1 MAQKEPIL
9 VIMAAGMG
17 SRYGGLKQMDP
28 VGAHGEIIIDFSI
41 FDAIEAGFKRVIFI
55 TKKEIEADM
64 REIIG
69 DKVARHAE
77 VTFVIQD
84 LDKLPEGY
92 SIPEGRTKPWGT
104 GHAIL
109 CCIDAVDAPFA
120 VINAD
125 DYYGKDAFTEI
136 YKYLKTIEDADSTDY
151 AMVGYLLEN
160 TVTDHGSVARG
171 VCEVNENGY
180 LNSVTERTKIFKVD
194 GGIAFTED
202 EKEFTMLPSPC
213 TVSMNFW
220 GFAPSIMNVLKEG
233 FPKFLDKALA
243 ENPMKGEYLLPS
255 VVGELLQE
263 GKCSVKVLNCKD
275 KWYGVTYKEDKPLV
289 VAAVK
294 ELKDAGKYPHSLWD

>member
-1 MAQKEPIL
+1 MKEPIL
-9 VIMAAGMG
+9 VVMAGGMG
-17 SRYGGLKQMDP
+17 SRYGGPKQIDP
-28 VGAHGEIIIDFSI
+28 VGDNGEIIIDFSI

>member
-1 MAQKEPIL
+1 MKEPIL
-9 VIMAAGMG
+9 VVMAGGMG
-17 SRYGGLKQMDP
+17 SRYGGPKQIDP
-28 VGAHGEIIIDFSI
+28 VGANGEIIIDFSI

-55 TKKEIEADM
+55 TKKEIEQDM
-64 REIIG
+64 RDIIG

-77 VTFVIQD
+77 VKFVIQD
-84 LDKLPEGY
+84 LDKIPQGY
-92 SIPEGRTKPWGT
+92 AVPEGRTKPWGT

-109 CCIDAVDAPFA
+109 CCIDEVDAPFA

-136 YKYLKTIEDADSTDY
+136 YKFLSTCEDMSGTDY

-180 LNSVTERTKIFKVD
+180 LDSVTERTKIFKVD

-202 EKEFTMLPSPC
+202 EKEYTMLPSPC

-220 GFAPSIMNVLKEG
+220 GFTPQIMQVLKEG
-233 FPKFLDKALA
+233 FPKFLDEAIDK
-243 ENPMKGEYLLPS
+243 NPMKGEYLLPS
-255 VVGELLQE
+255 VVGELLQKGE
-263 GKCSVKVLNCKD
+263 CSVKVLPCKD

-289 VAAVK
+289 VAAIK
-294 ELKDAGKYPHSLWD
+294 ELKDAGKYPEHLWD

>member
-1 MAQKEPIL
+1 MREPIL
-9 VIMAAGMG
+9 VVMAGGMG
-17 SRYGGLKQMDP
+17 SRYGGPKQIDP
-28 VGAHGEIIIDFSI
+28 VGANGEIIIDFSI

-55 TKKEIEADM
+55 TKKEIEQDM
-64 REIIG
+64 RDIIG

-77 VTFVIQD
+77 VKFVIQD
-84 LDKLPEGY
+84 LDKIPAGY
-92 SIPEGRTKPWGT
+92 AVPDGRTKPWGT

-109 CCIDAVDAPFA
+109 CCIDEVDAPFA

-136 YKYLKTIEDADSTDY
+136 YKFLSSLEDMSGTDY

-180 LNSVTERTKIFKVD
+180 LDSVTERTKIFKVE

-220 GFAPSIMNVLKEG
+220 GFTPQIMQVLKEG
-233 FPKFLDKALA
+233 FPKFLTKTLA

-255 VVGELLQE
+255 VVGELLQQKE
-263 GKCSVKVLNCKD
+263 CTVKVLPCKD

-289 VAAVK
+289 VEAIKA
-294 ELKDAGKYPHSLWD
+294 LKDAGKYPDHLWD

>member
-1 MAQKEPIL
+1 MKEPIL
-9 VIMAAGMG
+9 VVMAGGMG
-17 SRYGGLKQMDP
+17 SRYGGPKQIDP
-28 VGAHGEIIIDFSI
+28 VGANGEIIIDFSI

-55 TKKEIEADM
+55 TKKEIEQDM
-64 REIIG
+64 RDIIG

-77 VTFVIQD
+77 VKFVIQD
-84 LDKLPEGY
+84 LDKIPEGY
-92 SIPEGRTKPWGT
+92 AVPEGRTKPWGT

-109 CCIDAVDAPFA
+109 CCIDEVDAPFA

-136 YKYLKTIEDADSTDY
+136 YKFLSACEDMQSTDY
-151 AMVGYLLEN
+151 AMVGYLLAN

-180 LNSVTERTKIFKVD
+180 LDSVTERTKIFKVD

-202 EKEFTMLPSPC
+202 EKEYTMLPDPC

-220 GFAPSIMNVLKEG
+220 GFTPQIMQVLKED
-233 FPKFLDKALA
+233 FPRFLDKAIA

-255 VVGELLQE
+255 VVGELLKE
-263 GKCSVKVLNCKD
+263 GKCTVKVLPCKD
-275 KWYGVTYKEDKPLV
+275 KWYGVTYKEDKPAV
-289 VAAVK
+289 VAAIK
-294 ELKDAGKYPHSLWD
+294 ELKDAGKYPEYLWD